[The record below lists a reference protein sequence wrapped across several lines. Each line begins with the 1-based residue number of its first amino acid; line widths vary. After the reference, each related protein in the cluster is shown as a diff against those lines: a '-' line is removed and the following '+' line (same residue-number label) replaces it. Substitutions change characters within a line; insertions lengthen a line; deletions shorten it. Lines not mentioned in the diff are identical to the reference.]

1 MHFRSWSWISL
12 LQELHDDCP
21 LAQNKR
27 EIKSKTLSVYQL
39 KTTDDYNIFIDN
51 VKKLAPSF
59 DQKLTP

>member
-1 MHFRSWSWISL
+1 M
-12 LQELHDDCP
+12 HDDCP

-39 KTTDDYNIFIDN
+39 KTTDDYNISIDN

-59 DQKLTP
+59 DQKLAP